1 MAGVVVAAVA
11 DLVAEVVALVDA
23 AAEDPLVAAGWILV
37 SEVGAVVDVV
47 LDVVASVEEED
58 SKECNNNSFEDS
70 QCTCDVTN
78 VEFKRKNTNNLL
90 LYKAR

>member
-23 AAEDPLVAAGWILV
+23 AAEDPSVAAGVDLV

-47 LDVVASVEEED
+47 LDVVASGEEED
-58 SKECNNNSFEDS
+58 SKGV
-70 QCTCDVTN
+70 QQQQ
-78 VEFKRKNTNNLL
+78 L
-90 LYKAR
+90 